1 MTAVGVF
8 IVEDDPMVLEIH
20 RRFIESVPG
29 FQVVGAAQDSQS
41 ALEGVQNTGAQ
52 LVILDI
58 FMPEIDGLT
67 LLRQLRQLTVPVD
80 VIVVTAAQEAS
91 TVQEALWLG
100 AVDYLIKPFRFERLR
115 QALERYRN
123 RCRQLMQLKTNEL
136 KQEDLDR
143 ILETRPEANRPD
155 LPKGLQDKTLDLVI
169 QVLKSRSPSSLSAR
183 EVAEMAGLSRITAR
197 RYLEYLLGLGLV
209 IAEPEYGSVGRPLN
223 RYRWNEGSGENRQ

>member
-29 FQVVGAAQDSQS
+29 FQVVGAAQDGQS